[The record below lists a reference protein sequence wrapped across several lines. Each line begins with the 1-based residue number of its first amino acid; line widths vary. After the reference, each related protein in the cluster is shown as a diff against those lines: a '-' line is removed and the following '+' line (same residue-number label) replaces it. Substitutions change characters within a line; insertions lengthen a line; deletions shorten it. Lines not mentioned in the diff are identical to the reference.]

1 MLETTHCSFFLTSAI
16 CHVTEAIYVAG
27 VHILGFGEQTWR
39 DHLEKLGPE
48 ERISKTD
55 FKEIGWKGVD

>member
-1 MLETTHCSFFLTSAI
+1 MLQDYRFRQGNWKETG
-16 CHVTEAIYVAG
+16 Y
-27 VHILGFGEQTWR
+27 
-39 DHLEKLGPE
+39 LEKLGTE